1 MHWSDQDP
9 TGVTRAPE
17 NADEVLQKFQAVDLQ
32 TGQPDSILSYYR
44 DALAIRKSYPE
55 LARGKISMLE
65 QLCDKEL
72 SVIQKEDRDTSAIIV
87 YNFSREEITREIA
100 GSELSGKQIVAALYS
115 NSEEAIL
122 AQEQITIPGYAI
134 LILK

>member
-1 MHWSDQDP
+1 
-9 TGVTRAPE
+9 
-17 NADEVLQKFQAVDLQ
+17 
-32 TGQPDSILSYYR
+32 
-44 DALAIRKSYPE
+44 
-55 LARGKISMLE
+55 MLE

-100 GSELSGKQIVAALYS
+100 GSELSGKQIVAALYC